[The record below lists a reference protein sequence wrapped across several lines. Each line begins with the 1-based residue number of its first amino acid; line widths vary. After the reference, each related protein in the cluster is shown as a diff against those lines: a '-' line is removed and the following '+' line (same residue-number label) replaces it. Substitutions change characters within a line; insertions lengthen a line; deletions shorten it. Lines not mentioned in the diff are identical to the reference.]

1 MKRILPLA
9 CITCIVLLIAFGCA
23 VNAPDTGDP
32 DNVIEEESFEPE
44 KPGKSHNFELSI
56 AETPSEIQGFEGIY
70 IDFDD
75 IEVSKG
81 HDEEEEWITVNE
93 DGGEVDIL
101 YLAGGGMQELAL
113 TDLEPGQY
121 TQIRF
126 HINRAWVIVE
136 GEEIELKVPSNML
149 KFIKPFEIVEG
160 ETTQLVADF
169 DFHESFR
176 HVHYFRH
183 FRFFKNMLRKFMLRP
198 VVRMMKLH
206 EIGMIKGQVVYPEDT
221 DITVNAYRDGENE
234 IYKTTTVFCNGWFF
248 LAYME
253 EGMYDLVFEA
263 EGYFLRLDDIWVDV
277 GDINYLGKINLSDTT
292 EINTIEVTVN
302 FDEKIVNGAKIFVTS
317 FPEGGSL
324 VNDDTVNADDD
335 RIESVSVP
343 LDSNS
348 VTVTLTNDVSGYDI
362 GTYEIRAHV
371 DIDGDGIFTPS
382 PKQNYIS
389 LSRVSVTGPTNTV
402 IVGEP
407 WGTYT
412 SIAVSNRADNRPGSV
427 TGTEMMYL
435 RVFGNDGS
443 WGNYA
448 YSRKDILAIAGAIGM
463 DMWAPFGIY
472 DFYAVID
479 MNNNFQALG
488 VPDSGDFVFTNTGI
502 EWTSGLFPEQ
512 TLEQWQ

>member
-32 DNVIEEESFEPE
+32 DIDIKEELPETE
-44 KPGKSHNFELSI
+44 KPGGSHNFELSI
-56 AETPSEIQGFEGIY
+56 AETPSEIEGFEGIY
-70 IDFDD
+70 IDFDEID
-75 IEVSKG
+75 VSKG
-81 HDEEEEWITVNE
+81 DDEEEEWITVNE

-183 FRFFKNMLRKFMLRP
+183 FRFFKRLLRKFMLRP
-198 VVRMMKLH
+198 VIRMMRMH

-221 DITVNAYRDGENE
+221 DITVNAFRDGEDA
-234 IYKTTTVFCNGWFF
+234 IYKTTTVFYNGWFF

-263 EGYFLRLDDIWVDV
+263 EGYFLRLDDIWIDV
-277 GDINYLGKINLSDTT
+277 GDINYLGKISLLDAT

-335 RIESVSVP
+335 RIETVFVP

-348 VTVTLTNDVSGYDI
+348 VTVTLTNSGSGYDI
-362 GTYEIRAHV
+362 GTYDIRAHV
-371 DIDGDGIFTPS
+371 DIDGDGAFTT
-382 PKQNYIS
+382 KKNIDYVS
-389 LSRVSVTGPTNTV
+389 LGTVNVTGFSNTV
-402 IVGEP
+402 TISEP
-407 WGTYT
+407 WGTF
-412 SIAVSNRADNRPGSV
+412 NRFIVDNFATLPPEVRD
-427 TGTEMMYL
+427 TELMYL
-435 RVFGNDGS
+435 TVVGYGNT
-443 WGNYA
+443 WGNYG
-448 YSRKDILAIAGAIGM
+448 YGSRSIQVIARYPSVDI
-463 DMWAPFGIY
+463 WAPFGEY
-472 DFYAVID
+472 SFLAVID
-479 MNNNFQALG
+479 VGGDFTG
-488 VPDSGDFVFTNTGI
+488 VPEVEDFIYSNDYINWITGN
-502 EWTSGLFPEQ
+502 FPQQEISA
-512 TLEQWQ
+512 WASP